1 MRTVL
6 GMRLTARRK
15 TRARRPSPRPM
26 RTRPGPPRANQRAPA
41 RPRGGEGE
49 IISLTSLKL
58 KAAHKRHLR
67 RGQAGPRPGEAGAE
81 GDYNGGRRQGGGTF
95 RGRMYLDDT
104 RQPPRGTRR
113 FPGERGSEPQDAPR
127 LARSAENTRDRHPA
141 ALAAEGLGTA
151 VAPGGRQGAP
161 RGVDAATGTSG
172 TFAGREA
179 RGAAALQGGGVGGF
193 RRGDPPPPGQ
203 HSAASRVGG
212 RERRSRP
219 PVALTSRRLAAP
231 RLGIRL
237 HRRCARRKPGHTI
250 RCRPGSPEPA
260 GSGSRFPSDT
270 CTTPEAKAQSEGAE
284 RVVTWE
290 RGGAGPRS
298 PQRPHM
304 VPDPAGRRPGR
315 RGGLGPA
322 RSGHAGLGHGSRRGG
337 ADVSALHDSTR
348 SLRACPGSGSPGG
361 RRVGG
366 RSGPAGSPASGP
378 PAPLAKRAFLPE
390 APTRRRRRGGPGRA
404 PQPRPDPGPRPR
416 ASRRRAGTRPTRPA
430 SLPWRAGAPAR
441 SAPGERPGQGPAP
454 HPVPSRAP
462 CPWEPRV
469 DTAGEWGRSCREA
482 GDAPPFH
489 HVPAAALQTALPT
502 PPIPVAPL
510 CPHRASGEGVGT
522 GVHCGRTLT
531 SHRDSTQPGQ
541 AGDPSCHFLTEQL
554 R

>member
-6 GMRLTARRK
+6 GMRLTARWK
-15 TRARRPSPRPM
+15 TRARRPSPRSM

-67 RGQAGPRPGEAGAE
+67 RGQAGPSRGEAGAE

-151 VAPGGRQGAP
+151 VARGGRQGAP
-161 RGVDAATGTSG
+161 RGVDAAAGTWG

-193 RRGDPPPPGQ
+193 RRGDPPPPHPPGQ

-237 HRRCARRKPGHTI
+237 HRRCARRKPGHTV

-270 CTTPEAKAQSEGAE
+270 CTTPEAKAQSAWSCGSAAG
-284 RVVTWE
+284 RGRGPRSAPTWSRTP
-290 RGGAGPRS
+290 RGGAPDGEGAWDPREADAQAS
-298 PQRPHM
+298 
-304 VPDPAGRRPGR
+304 VT
-315 RGGLGPA
+315 
-322 RSGHAGLGHGSRRGG
+322 GHGG
-337 ADVSALHDSTR
+337 
-348 SLRACPGSGSPGG
+348 
-361 RRVGG
+361 
-366 RSGPAGSPASGP
+366 
-378 PAPLAKRAFLPE
+378 E
-390 APTRRRRRGGPGRA
+390 A
-404 PQPRPDPGPRPR
+404 
-416 ASRRRAGTRPTRPA
+416 
-430 SLPWRAGAPAR
+430 
-441 SAPGERPGQGPAP
+441 
-454 HPVPSRAP
+454 
-462 CPWEPRV
+462 
-469 DTAGEWGRSCREA
+469 
-482 GDAPPFH
+482 
-489 HVPAAALQTALPT
+489 
-502 PPIPVAPL
+502 
-510 CPHRASGEGVGT
+510 
-522 GVHCGRTLT
+522 RT
-531 SHRDSTQPGQ
+531 
-541 AGDPSCHFLTEQL
+541 
-554 R
+554 

>member
-15 TRARRPSPRPM
+15 TRARRPSPRSM
-26 RTRPGPPRANQRAPA
+26 RTRPGPPRANRRAPA

-49 IISLTSLKL
+49 IIRLTSLKL

-67 RGQAGPRPGEAGAE
+67 RGQAGPSRGEAGAE

-161 RGVDAATGTSG
+161 RGVDAAAGTSG

-193 RRGDPPPPGQ
+193 RRGNPPPGQ

-237 HRRCARRKPGHTI
+237 HRRCARRKPGHTV

-270 CTTPEAKAQSEGAE
+270 CTTPVGA
-284 RVVTWE
+284 
-290 RGGAGPRS
+290 
-298 PQRPHM
+298 
-304 VPDPAGRRPGR
+304 
-315 RGGLGPA
+315 
-322 RSGHAGLGHGSRRGG
+322 RRGG
-337 ADVSALHDSTR
+337 AAV
-348 SLRACPGSGSPGG
+348 
-361 RRVGG
+361 
-366 RSGPAGSPASGP
+366 PAAP
-378 PAPLAKRAFLPE
+378 PH
-390 APTRRRRRGGPGRA
+390 G
-404 PQPRPDPGPRPR
+404 PGPRGEAPR
-416 ASRRRAGTRPTRPA
+416 TERGPGTRAKRTRRPRSRVTEGRRGRERAARQHAVASRVSWVRVARGTARGRRKWPRRKPG
-430 SLPWRAGAPAR
+430 LGAA
-441 SAPGERPGQGPAP
+441 
-454 HPVPSRAP
+454 
-462 CPWEPRV
+462 C
-469 DTAGEWGRSCREA
+469 
-482 GDAPPFH
+482 
-489 HVPAAALQTALPT
+489 AL
-502 PPIPVAPL
+502 
-510 CPHRASGEGVGT
+510 G
-522 GVHCGRTLT
+522 
-531 SHRDSTQPGQ
+531 
-541 AGDPSCHFLTEQL
+541 
-554 R
+554 

>member
-67 RGQAGPRPGEAGAE
+67 RGQAGPSRGEAGAE

-151 VAPGGRQGAP
+151 VARGGRQGAP
-161 RGVDAATGTSG
+161 RGGDLGHVCR
-172 TFAGREA
+172 AGGPR
-179 RGAAALQGGGVGGF
+179 GGGSSGRWG
-193 RRGDPPPPGQ
+193 RGLSEGRPPPPGQ

-237 HRRCARRKPGHTI
+237 HRRCARRKPGHTV

-260 GSGSRFPSDT
+260 GSGSRFPSNT
-270 CTTPEAKAQSEGAE
+270 CTTPEAKAQSAWSRGSAAG
-284 RVVTWE
+284 RGRGPRSAPTWSRTP
-290 RGGAGPRS
+290 RGGAPDGEGAWDPREADTQAS
-298 PQRPHM
+298 
-304 VPDPAGRRPGR
+304 VT
-315 RGGLGPA
+315 
-322 RSGHAGLGHGSRRGG
+322 GHGG
-337 ADVSALHDSTR
+337 
-348 SLRACPGSGSPGG
+348 
-361 RRVGG
+361 
-366 RSGPAGSPASGP
+366 
-378 PAPLAKRAFLPE
+378 E
-390 APTRRRRRGGPGRA
+390 A
-404 PQPRPDPGPRPR
+404 
-416 ASRRRAGTRPTRPA
+416 
-430 SLPWRAGAPAR
+430 
-441 SAPGERPGQGPAP
+441 
-454 HPVPSRAP
+454 
-462 CPWEPRV
+462 
-469 DTAGEWGRSCREA
+469 
-482 GDAPPFH
+482 
-489 HVPAAALQTALPT
+489 
-502 PPIPVAPL
+502 
-510 CPHRASGEGVGT
+510 
-522 GVHCGRTLT
+522 RT
-531 SHRDSTQPGQ
+531 
-541 AGDPSCHFLTEQL
+541 
-554 R
+554 

>member
-15 TRARRPSPRPM
+15 TRARRPSPRSM
-26 RTRPGPPRANQRAPA
+26 RTRPGPPRATQRAPA

-49 IISLTSLKL
+49 IIRLTSLKL

-67 RGQAGPRPGEAGAE
+67 RGQAGPSRGEAGAE

-151 VAPGGRQGAP
+151 VARGGRQGAP
-161 RGVDAATGTSG
+161 RGVDAAAGTSG

-179 RGAAALQGGGVGGF
+179 RGGSSGRWGRGLSEGGA
-193 RRGDPPPPGQ
+193 PPPG
-203 HSAASRVGG
+203 
-212 RERRSRP
+212 P
-219 PVALTSRRLAAP
+219 ALGRLACRGEGETLTTA
-231 RLGIRL
+231 
-237 HRRCARRKPGHTI
+237 RCTHVPQARRASLGNQTSSQVCAQETGAHGSVPSGVPRARGFGEQVPLRHVHDPG
-250 RCRPGSPEPA
+250 
-260 GSGSRFPSDT
+260 
-270 CTTPEAKAQSEGAE
+270 SEGAE

-298 PQRPHM
+298 PQRPYM

-322 RSGHAGLGHGSRRGG
+322 RSGRAGLGHGSRRGG

-366 RSGPAGSPASGP
+366 GSGPAGSPASGP

-469 DTAGEWGRSCREA
+469 DTAGEWGGSCREA

-489 HVPAAALQTALPT
+489 RVPAAALQTALPT

-531 SHRDSTQPGQ
+531 SHQTALSQ
-541 AGDPSCHFLTEQL
+541 ARQAARAVTF
-554 R
+554 

>member
-6 GMRLTARRK
+6 GMRLTARWK

-67 RGQAGPRPGEAGAE
+67 RGQAGPSRGEAGAE

-104 RQPPRGTRR
+104 GQPPRGTRR

-161 RGVDAATGTSG
+161 RGVDAAAGTSG

-193 RRGDPPPPGQ
+193 RRGDPPPPG
-203 HSAASRVGG
+203 
-212 RERRSRP
+212 P
-219 PVALTSRRLAAP
+219 ALSRLACRGEGETLTTA
-231 RLGIRL
+231 
-237 HRRCARRKPGHTI
+237 RCTHVPQARRASLGNQTSSQVCAQETGAHGSVPSGVPRARGFGEQVPLRHVHDPG
-250 RCRPGSPEPA
+250 
-260 GSGSRFPSDT
+260 
-270 CTTPEAKAQSEGAE
+270 SEGAE

-304 VPDPAGRRPGR
+304 VPDPAGRRPGW

-322 RSGHAGLGHGSRRGG
+322 RSGRAGLGHGSRRGG

-348 SLRACPGSGSPGG
+348 SLRACLGSGSPGG

-366 RSGPAGSPASGP
+366 GSGPAGSPASGP

-462 CPWEPRV
+462 GSRGWTPRGSGAGPAGKQEMPRHSTMCQQPPSKLHFPRLPSLWRPFV
-469 DTAGEWGRSCREA
+469 LTGRLGRAWALGSTAA
-482 GDAPPFH
+482 GP
-489 HVPAAALQTALPT
+489 
-502 PPIPVAPL
+502 
-510 CPHRASGEGVGT
+510 
-522 GVHCGRTLT
+522 
-531 SHRDSTQPGQ
+531 
-541 AGDPSCHFLTEQL
+541 
-554 R
+554 

>member
-1 MRTVL
+1 M
-6 GMRLTARRK
+6 
-15 TRARRPSPRPM
+15 
-26 RTRPGPPRANQRAPA
+26 
-41 RPRGGEGE
+41 
-49 IISLTSLKL
+49 
-58 KAAHKRHLR
+58 
-67 RGQAGPRPGEAGAE
+67 
-81 GDYNGGRRQGGGTF
+81 
-95 RGRMYLDDT
+95 
-104 RQPPRGTRR
+104 
-113 FPGERGSEPQDAPR
+113 
-127 LARSAENTRDRHPA
+127 
-141 ALAAEGLGTA
+141 
-151 VAPGGRQGAP
+151 
-161 RGVDAATGTSG
+161 
-172 TFAGREA
+172 
-179 RGAAALQGGGVGGF
+179 
-193 RRGDPPPPGQ
+193 
-203 HSAASRVGG
+203 
-212 RERRSRP
+212 
-219 PVALTSRRLAAP
+219 
-231 RLGIRL
+231 
-237 HRRCARRKPGHTI
+237 
-250 RCRPGSPEPA
+250 
-260 GSGSRFPSDT
+260 
-270 CTTPEAKAQSEGAE
+270 
-284 RVVTWE
+284 
-290 RGGAGPRS
+290 
-298 PQRPHM
+298 
-304 VPDPAGRRPGR
+304 
-315 RGGLGPA
+315 
-322 RSGHAGLGHGSRRGG
+322 
-337 ADVSALHDSTR
+337 SALHDSTR

-366 RSGPAGSPASGP
+366 GSGPAGSPASGP

-469 DTAGEWGRSCREA
+469 DTAGEWGGSCREA

-541 AGDPSCHFLTEQL
+541 AGGPSCHFLTEQL